1 MWEGGGGVGRGGGG
15 AEDNG
20 LLPSYPNVI
29 PGLEEMDSLSFCSSL
44 SLHYTDNT
52 RLTCNDLFSLSRA
65 SSGTF
70 KHKDGSSTPIS
81 YKDLDSQ

>member
-1 MWEGGGGVGRGGGG
+1 MVFYHPTPMSSHYMSWDGG
-15 AEDNG
+15 
-20 LLPSYPNVI
+20 